1 LSPPEDR
8 GSRFPS
14 DAAMYEAFRDLERGD
29 TMAGLEWE
37 RPQRVRRPRN
47 REDVDEDDGPLSLRR
62 VIKPGDMKGKSS

>member
-1 LSPPEDR
+1 
-8 GSRFPS
+8 
-14 DAAMYEAFRDLERGD
+14 MYEAFRDLERGD